1 MKAIVFDAYGTL
13 FDVQSV
19 LAECERLFPSR
30 GAEVSRLW
38 RQKQLEYS
46 WLRSMMDR
54 YEAFDRVTEDAL
66 RHTCA
71 ALGLTLEAD
80 GSAALMASYRRLTP
94 YAEVPA
100 ALTALAGR
108 SLAILSNGSPG
119 MLDDVV
125 RNAGLQHHFEA
136 VLSVD
141 PLRVFKP
148 HPRVYQSAVD
158 RLGVGAADIA
168 FVSSNFWDIAGATA
182 FGFHTFWINRAGMAA
197 DQLGVTPA
205 GMLQRLDQLPNLLGK
220 S

>member
-1 MKAIVFDAYGTL
+1 MKAVVFDAYGTL

-19 LAECERLFPSR
+19 LAECERLFPGR

-46 WLRSMMDR
+46 WLRSLMDR

-66 RHTCA
+66 QHACA
-71 ALGLTLEAD
+71 ALGLELDDD
-80 GSAALMASYRRLTP
+80 GSAALMTAYRRLTP
-94 YAEVPA
+94 YPEVPG

-108 SLAILSNGSPG
+108 RLAILSNGSPP

-125 RNAGLQHHFEA
+125 GNAGLRHHFAA
-136 VLSVD
+136 VLSVH

-158 RLGVGAADIA
+158 QLGVSAADVA

-182 FGFHTFWINRAGMAA
+182 FGFRTFWINRAGMAA
-197 DQLGVTPA
+197 DQLGVSPA
-205 GMLQRLDQLPNLLGK
+205 GVLHRLDQLPDLLG
-220 S
+220 